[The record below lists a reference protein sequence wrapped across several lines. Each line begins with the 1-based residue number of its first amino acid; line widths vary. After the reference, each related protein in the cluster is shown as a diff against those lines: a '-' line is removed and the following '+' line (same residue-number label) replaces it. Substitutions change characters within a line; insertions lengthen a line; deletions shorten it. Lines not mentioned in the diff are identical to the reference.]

1 MHSMVS
7 TCPQVG
13 ARHYAPFLGITKDIM
28 SHNPWVV
35 DMDYREASQHIDPF
49 IHYTSPFDN
58 IQHT

>member
-13 ARHYAPFLGITKDIM
+13 ARNYAPFLGITKDIM
-28 SHNPWVV
+28 SHDPRVV

-49 IHYTSPFDN
+49 IHYTSPFD
-58 IQHT
+58 